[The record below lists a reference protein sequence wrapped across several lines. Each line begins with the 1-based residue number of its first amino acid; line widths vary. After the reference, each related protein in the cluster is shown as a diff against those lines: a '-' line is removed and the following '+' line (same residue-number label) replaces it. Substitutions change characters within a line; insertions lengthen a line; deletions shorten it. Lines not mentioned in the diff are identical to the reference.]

1 MVSFFK
7 NFGKGVLY
15 VLVLPFLLVGMA
27 LYAVVAF
34 FVFLFLSVKGI
45 ILFFT
50 GRSLYEDLP
59 EDIEAKRRL
68 APAQPTEQTSVTNE
82 DISSALNG
90 NEQETNK
97 VNTADPFYVPEYLK
111 SEPEQVEEPVQEEPV
126 FEEPEPEYE
135 PEPEPAYEPEPE
147 AVFDESPVQEEE
159 PVIKPNYMDEPDVQ
173 DLNED
178 EIILEKTE
186 QKSNILEIKADDMDD
201 EESSGVN
208 IDFD

>member
-34 FVFLFLSVKGI
+34 FVFIFLSIKGI

-59 EDIEAKRRL
+59 EDIEAKKRL
-68 APAQPTEQTSVTNE
+68 APPQAAPQTAVKNE
-82 DISSALNG
+82 DVSAALNIG
-90 NEQETNK
+90 SEQDQP

-111 SEPEQVEEPVQEEPV
+111 SEPEEVEEPLQEQPV
-126 FEEPEPEYE
+126 IEES
-135 PEPEPAYEPEPE
+135 EPAYEPEPKPVIEE
-147 AVFDESPVQEEE
+147 APVQEEE
-159 PVIKPNYMDEPDVQ
+159 MVVKPNYIEEPDVE
-173 DLNED
+173 DIEED
-178 EIILEKTE
+178 EIVLEKTE
-186 QKSNILEIKADDMDD
+186 QKSNILEIKDD
-201 EESSGVN
+201 EDDDDESSGVN

>member
-34 FVFLFLSVKGI
+34 FVFIFLSIKGI

-59 EDIEAKRRL
+59 EDIEAKKRL
-68 APAQPTEQTSVTNE
+68 APPQAAPQTAVTNE
-82 DISSALNG
+82 DVSAALNIG
-90 NEQETNK
+90 SEQDQP

-111 SEPEQVEEPVQEEPV
+111 SEPEEVEEPVKEEPV
-126 FEEPEPEYE
+126 VDEPEPTYE
-135 PEPEPAYEPEPE
+135 PEPEPVIEE
-147 AVFDESPVQEEE
+147 APVQEEE
-159 PVIKPNYMDEPDVQ
+159 MVVKPNYIEEPDVE
-173 DLNED
+173 DIEED
-178 EIILEKTE
+178 EIVLEKTE
-186 QKSNILEIKADDMDD
+186 QKSNILEIKDD
-201 EESSGVN
+201 EDDDDESSGVN

>member
-1 MVSFFK
+1 MISFFK

-68 APAQPTEQTSVTNE
+68 APAQPAEQTSVTNE

-111 SEPEQVEEPVQEEPV
+111 SEPEQVEEPAQEEPV
-126 FEEPEPEYE
+126 FEEPK

-147 AVFDESPVQEEE
+147 PVFDESPVQEEE

-173 DLNED
+173 DLDED

>member
-1 MVSFFK
+1 MINFFK

-27 LYAVVAF
+27 IYGVVA
-34 FVFLFLSVKGI
+34 LFIWIYLGIKGL

-59 EDIEAKRRL
+59 EDKEAKKRL
-68 APAQPTEQTSVTNE
+68 AGLVTNEQQTVTNE
-82 DISSALNG
+82 DISSAINSNQ
-90 NEQETNK
+90 NEQEI
-97 VNTADPFYVPEYLK
+97 NTSTDPFYVPEYLK
-111 SEPEQVEEPVQEEPV
+111 PEEEETPIEEPVQETIQEGQDDS
-126 FEEPEPEYE
+126 FFSEPEPVVEE
-135 PEPEPAYEPEPE
+135 T
-147 AVFDESPVQEEE
+147 VQETPHEEEVVLKPTYINEE
-159 PVIKPNYMDEPDVQ
+159 PDT
-173 DLNED
+173 LNVEED

-186 QKSNILEIKADDMDD
+186 QKSNILEIKDVEDDD

>member
-1 MVSFFK
+1 MISFFK

-27 LYAVVAF
+27 LYGVVALF
-34 FVFLFLSVKGI
+34 IFIFLAFKGL

-59 EDIEAKRRL
+59 EDIEAKKRL
-68 APAQPTEQTSVTNE
+68 GATAPGSEQASSVEVTNE

-90 NEQETNK
+90 NQKQTNT
-97 VNTADPFYVPEYLK
+97 VDTNDPFYVPEYLK
-111 SEPEQVEEPVQEEPV
+111 SEQPEEENIMKEEPEVQEEFEPQEQFMQEPEVPEEEAPAQQEEMVIKPSFVEEPDDVSV
-126 FEEPEPEYE
+126 
-135 PEPEPAYEPEPE
+135 
-147 AVFDESPVQEEE
+147 EEE
-159 PVIKPNYMDEPDVQ
+159 
-173 DLNED
+173 

-186 QKSNILEIKADDMDD
+186 QKSNIFEVPEDDDD
-201 EESSGVN
+201 DDKPSGVN

>member
-27 LYAVVAF
+27 VYGVVAF
-34 FVFLFLSVKGI
+34 FVFLFLAVKGL

-59 EDIEAKRRL
+59 EDIEAKKRL
-68 APAQPTEQTSVTNE
+68 AGMNPQEEKTTTVTNE

-90 NEQETNK
+90 NTQESPAADT
-97 VNTADPFYVPEYLK
+97 TDPFYVPEYLK
-111 SEPEQVEEPVQEEPV
+111 PEQETEESVPEENTFEEVVQPEEVPQEEP
-126 FEEPEPEYE
+126 
-135 PEPEPAYEPEPE
+135 A
-147 AVFDESPVQEEE
+147 PVEEE
-159 PVIKPNYMDEPDVQ
+159 PLFKPNFDDEPDVPEETENIQ
-173 DLNED
+173 EE

-186 QKSNILEIKADDMDD
+186 QKSNILEIKDDEDE

>member
-68 APAQPTEQTSVTNE
+68 APAQPAEQTSVTNE

-135 PEPEPAYEPEPE
+135 PEPEPTYEPEPDP
-147 AVFDESPVQEEE
+147 VFDESPVKEEE

-173 DLNED
+173 DLDED